1 MKSFYGDYNES
12 RFDSQK
18 TTDVIS
24 VPSSP
29 DDKSP
34 IEIADSNEVHK
45 DKKYVC
51 LTIFYSEEDKNGF
64 TSVSKFKPRSKKIIG
79 KIKMNLKQSHS
90 ASDEVRF
97 F

>member
-1 MKSFYGDYNES
+1 MEFIFKGSPQPEQGLKSFYGDYNES

-34 IEIADSNEVHK
+34 IEIADSNEV
-45 DKKYVC
+45 
-51 LTIFYSEEDKNGF
+51 
-64 TSVSKFKPRSKKIIG
+64 SKKRNYLSLF
-79 KIKMNLKQSHS
+79 K
-90 ASDEVRF
+90 
-97 F
+97 